1 MYLITGVAFQDSHQ
15 RIFGKAQAIAALRRH
30 PLTRALRVDK
40 TTIAGIQTNLLHYLK
55 GEAQAEV
62 PIWQMISMTQQE
74 TSERA
79 TELLGALGSAGRRC
93 ALIAGRSMVGGGSL
107 PEESL
112 PTTLV
117 ALPGSD
123 AEALARTLRCGQP
136 AILARIVEGKVVL
149 DLRTVLPRQL
159 PALVTRLRD
168 LLEA

>member
-1 MYLITGVAFQDSHQ
+1 M
-15 RIFGKAQAIAALRRH
+15 
-30 PLTRALRVDK
+30 DK

-55 GEAQAEV
+55 GEAPAKV

-74 TSERA
+74 TAERA
-79 TELLGALGSAGRRC
+79 TELLRALGPAGRRC

-136 AILARIVEGKVVL
+136 AILARIVGEKVVL